1 MSEIYLIEEEVML
14 EYALADL
21 QDMDNTDYVN
31 EGVLSNIWEK
41 VKKFFKAIKD
51 FVVKYF
57 KKFKELFKKKND
69 TKVTPADVKACEET
83 LKDPKSYTDSKDT
96 DNDKEDDVEDTQSS
110 NTSTSSTT
118 STSSNTSS
126 TTHTT
131 TSEPAAAPVDDAPK
145 KPKFMGAKIKRRKRL
160 DRNKKFEIVVDNSSL
175 FDDKIDNIFDIKLY
189 NGIINSGYEAIKKI
203 EYSYIDTV
211 NKFLKAPN
219 RDAAVALLNTI
230 KEGFEESKQA
240 VANRN
245 PTTMT
250 LDMDY
255 VTKHFKDIAEFANGK
270 FIERGTEN
278 ATHIIEVGIR
288 ELESALNTTIKNL
301 EGKFKDK
308 PNADLAHQALTGLLS
323 VVSEVNQGMLNV
335 FTTQVKNTHKTATEI
350 YNYVKYFAD
359 YRRAAMRE
367 AVAELDEYYAEEFMN
382 EECTDLDA
390 NLDDTCLNEY
400 ASGLED
406 VEELVMEQYTALV
419 NDENSV
425 LNESVTD
432 TYIKSVT
439 KSFMRL
445 INQFNKD
452 FLHDLQDILTSEN
465 IKHIKAAAASG
476 RYNKKFKVYTLNG
489 DPLFSHINP
498 ITTVKGMAKGIINTV
513 KVVAKSIVGS
523 RKDVLSDKIY
533 NEIVKDSAIDTMD
546 IGHEYIA
553 KNIDRIIDFLNWD
566 WSKLQRLSTGYQ
578 DALLQ
583 FSHLDYTTIGFGK
596 YLPDAGKSFVKIE
609 VGAIRA
615 ANHTVYKQFEAIRR
629 NMTAAHNICKFLL
642 SQKVS
647 KTEAFDIDDII
658 DMEVY

>member
-83 LKDPKSYTDSKDT
+83 LKDPKSYTDSKDA
-96 DNDKEDDVEDTQSS
+96 DEEEDDAEDTQTSS
-110 NTSTSSTT
+110 TSTS

-131 TSEPAAAPVDDAPK
+131 TSEPPAAPVDDAPK
-145 KPKFMGAKIKRRKRL
+145 KSKFMGAKIKRRKRL

-175 FDDKIDNIFDIKLY
+175 FDGKIDNIFDIKLY

-211 NKFLKAPN
+211 NKFIKAPN
-219 RDAAVALLNTI
+219 REAAVALLNTI
-230 KEGFEESKQA
+230 KEEFEENKQA

-278 ATHIIEVGIR
+278 ATHIIEVGIK
-288 ELESALNTTIKNL
+288 ELESSLNVTIKNL

-335 FTTQVKNTHKTATEI
+335 FTTQVKNTSKTATEI

-359 YRRAAMRE
+359 YRRAAMKE

-382 EECTDLDA
+382 EECTDLDS
-390 NLDDTCLNEY
+390 NLDDTCFNEY

-419 NDENSV
+419 NAENSV

-465 IKHIKAAAASG
+465 IKHIKAAAASC
-476 RYNKKFKVYTLNG
+476 RYDKKFKVYTLNG

-546 IGHEYIA
+546 IGREYIA

-642 SQKVS
+642 SKKVS

>member
-83 LKDPKSYTDSKDT
+83 LKDPKSYTDSKDA
-96 DNDKEDDVEDTQSS
+96 DEEDDTEDTQSS
-110 NTSTSSTT
+110 NTSTSST
-118 STSSNTSS
+118 SSSTSS

-131 TSEPAAAPVDDAPK
+131 TSEPAAAPVDDTPK
-145 KPKFMGAKIKRRKRL
+145 KSKFIGAKIKRRKRL
-160 DRNKKFEIVVDNSSL
+160 DRNKKFEIVVDTASW
-175 FDDKIDNIFDIKLY
+175 FDGKIDTIFDIKLY
-189 NGIINSGYEAIKKI
+189 NDIINKGYESIKRV
-203 EYSYIDTV
+203 ENSYLDAV
-211 NKFLKAPN
+211 NEFFKAPN
-219 RDAAVALLNTI
+219 RDAAVAILNNI
-230 KEGFEESKQA
+230 KEEFEEDKQA

-255 VTKHFKDIAEFANGK
+255 VTKHFKDIAEFASGK
-270 FIERGTEN
+270 FIARGTDN
-278 ATHIIEVGIR
+278 ATHIIEMAIK
-288 ELESALNTTIKNL
+288 ELETRLNTTIKNL

-323 VVSEVNQGMLNV
+323 IVGEVNRGMLNV

-359 YRRAAMRE
+359 YRRAAMKE

-382 EECTDLDA
+382 EECTDLDS

-465 IKHIKAAAASG
+465 IKHIKAAAASC
-476 RYNKKFKVYTLNG
+476 RYDKKFKVYTLNG

-546 IGHEYIA
+546 IGREYIA

-615 ANHTVYKQFEAIRR
+615 VNHTVYKQFEAIRR

-642 SQKVS
+642 SKKVS

>member
-1 MSEIYLIEEEVML
+1 MSEICLFEEEVML

-31 EGVLSNIWEK
+31 GGVLSNIWEK

-51 FVVKYF
+51 FVVKYL
-57 KKFKELFKKKND
+57 KKFRDLFKKKND

-83 LKDPKSYTDSKDT
+83 LKDPKSYIDSKDA
-96 DNDKEDDVEDTQSS
+96 DNDEEDDVEDTQSS
-110 NTSTSSTT
+110 NTSTSST

-126 TTHTT
+126 TYIHTT
-131 TSEPAAAPVDDAPK
+131 TSEPPAAPVDDTPK
-145 KPKFMGAKIKRRKRL
+145 KSKFMGAKIKRRKRL
-160 DRNKKFEIVVDNSSL
+160 DRNKKFEIVVYNASW
-175 FDDKIDNIFDIKLY
+175 FDGKIDTIFDIKLY
-189 NGIINSGYEAIKKI
+189 NDIINKGQEDISKVDD
-203 EYSYIDTV
+203 SYRDTV
-211 NKFLKAPN
+211 NKFFKAPD

-230 KEGFEESKQA
+230 KEEFEESKQA

-255 VTKHFKDIAEFANGK
+255 VSKHFKDIAEFANGK
-270 FIERGTEN
+270 FIARDTDN
-278 ATHIIEVGIR
+278 ATHIIETRIK
-288 ELESALNTTIKNL
+288 ELESHLNTTIKNL
-301 EGKFKDK
+301 ESKFKDQ

-323 VVSEVNQGMLNV
+323 VVGEVNRGMLNV

-359 YRRAAMRE
+359 YRRAAMKE

-382 EECTDLDA
+382 EDCTDLDS

-400 ASGLED
+400 TSGLED

-452 FLHDLQDILTSEN
+452 FLHDLQDILTAEN
-465 IKHIKAAAASG
+465 IKHIKAAAASS

>member
-51 FVVKYF
+51 FVVKYL
-57 KKFKELFKKKND
+57 KKFRDLFKKKND
-69 TKVTPADVKACEET
+69 TKVTPVDVKACEET
-83 LKDPKSYTDSKDT
+83 LKDPKSYIDSKDA
-96 DNDKEDDVEDTQSS
+96 DNDEEDDVEDTQSS
-110 NTSTSSTT
+110 NTLISSTST
-118 STSSNTSS
+118 NTSS
-126 TTHTT
+126 TYTRTT
-131 TSEPAAAPVDDAPK
+131 TSEPAAAPVDGAPK
-145 KPKFMGAKIKRRKRL
+145 KSKFMGAKIKRRKRL
-160 DRNKKFEIVVDNSSL
+160 NRNKKFEIVVDTASWFNS
-175 FDDKIDNIFDIKLY
+175 KIDTIFDIKLY
-189 NGIINSGYEAIKKI
+189 NDIINKGYESIKRV
-203 EYSYIDTV
+203 EDSYLDAV
-211 NKFLKAPN
+211 NQFFKAPN
-219 RDAAVALLNTI
+219 RDAAVAILNNI
-230 KEGFEESKQA
+230 KEEFEENKQA

-255 VTKHFKDIAEFANGK
+255 VSKHFKDIAEFASGK
-270 FIERGTEN
+270 FIARGTDN
-278 ATHIIEVGIR
+278 AAHIIETAIK
-288 ELESALNTTIKNL
+288 ELEARLNTTIKNL

-323 VVSEVNQGMLNV
+323 IFGEVNRGMLNV

-359 YRRAAMRE
+359 YRRAAIKE

-382 EECTDLDA
+382 EECTDLES

-400 ASGLED
+400 TSGLED

-419 NDENSV
+419 NAENSV

-498 ITTVKGMAKGIINTV
+498 ITTVKGMVKGIINTV

-533 NEIVKDSAIDTMD
+533 NEIVKDSAIGTMD
-546 IGHEYIA
+546 IDHEYIA

-647 KTEAFDIDDII
+647 KTEAFEIDDII

>member
-51 FVVKYF
+51 FVVKYL
-57 KKFKELFKKKND
+57 KKFRDLFKKKND

-83 LKDPKSYTDSKDT
+83 LKDPKSYTDSKDA
-96 DNDKEDDVEDTQSS
+96 DNDEEDDVEDTQSS
-110 NTSTSSTT
+110 NTSTSST
-118 STSSNTSS
+118 SSNTSS
-126 TTHTT
+126 TYTHTT
-131 TSEPAAAPVDDAPK
+131 TSEPPAAPVDDAPK
-145 KPKFMGAKIKRRKRL
+145 KSKFIGAKIKRRKRL

-175 FDDKIDNIFDIKLY
+175 FDGKIDNIFDIKLY
-189 NGIINSGYEAIKKI
+189 NDIINKGYEAISKVDD
-203 EYSYIDTV
+203 SYLDTV
-211 NKFLKAPN
+211 NKFLKAPD

-230 KEGFEESKQA
+230 KEEFEESKQA

-255 VTKHFKDIAEFANGK
+255 VSKHFKDIAEFANGK
-270 FIERGTEN
+270 FIARGTDN
-278 ATHIIEVGIR
+278 ATHIIEARIK
-288 ELESALNTTIKNL
+288 ELESHLNTTIKNL
-301 EGKFKDK
+301 EGKFKDR

-323 VVSEVNQGMLNV
+323 VVSEVNRGMLNV

-359 YRRAAMRE
+359 YRRAAMKE
-367 AVAELDEYYAEEFMN
+367 AVAELDEYCAEEFMN
-382 EECTDLDA
+382 EECTDLDS

-400 ASGLED
+400 TSGLED

-419 NDENSV
+419 NAENSV

-498 ITTVKGMAKGIINTV
+498 ITTVKGMAKGIVNTV

>member
-51 FVVKYF
+51 FVVKYL
-57 KKFKELFKKKND
+57 KKFRDLFKKKND

-96 DNDKEDDVEDTQSS
+96 DEEDDVEDTQSS
-110 NTSTSSTT
+110 NTTTISASS
-118 STSSNTSS
+118 SASSSNTN
-126 TTHTT
+126 TT
-131 TSEPAAAPVDDAPK
+131 TSEPPAAPVDDAPK
-145 KPKFMGAKIKRRKRL
+145 KSKFIGAKIKRRKRL
-160 DRNKKFEIVVDNSSL
+160 DRNKKFEIVVDNASW
-175 FDDKIDNIFDIKLY
+175 FDGKIDTIFDIKLY
-189 NGIINSGYEAIKKI
+189 NDIINKGYEAISKVDD
-203 EYSYIDTV
+203 SYRDTV
-211 NKFLKAPN
+211 NKFFKAPD

-230 KEGFEESKQA
+230 KEEFEESKQA

-255 VTKHFKDIAEFANGK
+255 VSKHFKDIAEFANGK
-270 FIERGTEN
+270 FIARGTEN
-278 ATHIIEVGIR
+278 ATHMIESRIK
-288 ELESALNTTIKNL
+288 ELESHLNTTIKNL
-301 EGKFKDK
+301 EGKFKDQ

-323 VVSEVNQGMLNV
+323 VVSEVNRGMLNV
-335 FTTQVKNTHKTATEI
+335 FTTQIKNTNKTATEI

-382 EECTDLDA
+382 EECTDLDS
-390 NLDDTCLNEY
+390 NLDDTCFNEY
-400 ASGLED
+400 TSGLED

-419 NDENSV
+419 NAENSV

-432 TYIKSVT
+432 TYIKSAV
-439 KSFMRL
+439 KSFMR
-445 INQFNKD
+445 IVNQFNKD
-452 FLHDLQDILTSEN
+452 LLYDLQDILTPEN
-465 IKHIKAAAASG
+465 IKHIKAAAVSS
-476 RYNKKFKVYTLNG
+476 RYDKKFKVYTLNG

-498 ITTVKGMAKGIINTV
+498 ITTVKGMAKGLVNTV
-513 KVVAKSIVGS
+513 KVVAKSIVGD

-546 IGHEYIA
+546 IGRDYIA
-553 KNIDRIIDFLNWD
+553 KNIDKIIDFLNWD
-566 WSKLQRLSTGYQ
+566 WSKLQRLNTGYQ

-583 FSHLDYTTIGFGK
+583 FGHLDYNKIGFGK

-609 VGAIRA
+609 MGALRA

-629 NMTAAHNICKFLL
+629 NMTVAHNICKFLL
-642 SQKVS
+642 SKKVS

>member
-51 FVVKYF
+51 FIVKYL
-57 KKFKELFKKKND
+57 KKFRDLFKKKND

-83 LKDPKSYTDSKDT
+83 LKDPKSYTDSKDA
-96 DNDKEDDVEDTQSS
+96 DNDEEDDVEDTQSS
-110 NTSTSSTT
+110 NESTSST
-118 STSSNTSS
+118 STNTSS
-126 TTHTT
+126 TYTRTT

-145 KPKFMGAKIKRRKRL
+145 KSKFMGAKIKRRKRL

-175 FDDKIDNIFDIKLY
+175 FDGKIDNIFDIKLY

-211 NKFLKAPN
+211 NKFFKAPN

-230 KEGFEESKQA
+230 KEEFEESKQA

-270 FIERGTEN
+270 FIECGTEN

-301 EGKFKDK
+301 EGKFKDQ

-323 VVSEVNQGMLNV
+323 VVNEVNQGMLNV
-335 FTTQVKNTHKTATEI
+335 FTTQVKNANKTATEI

-359 YRRAAMRE
+359 YRRAAMKE

-390 NLDDTCLNEY
+390 NLDDTCFNEY
-400 ASGLED
+400 VSGLED

-425 LNESVTD
+425 LNESVTQ
-432 TYIKSVT
+432 TYIQSVT

-452 FLHDLQDILTSEN
+452 FLHDLQDILTAEN
-465 IKHIKAAAASG
+465 IKHIKAAAASS
-476 RYNKKFKVYTLNG
+476 RYDKKFKVYTLNG

-498 ITTVKGMAKGIINTV
+498 ITTVKGMAKGIVNTV

-546 IGHEYIA
+546 IGREYIA

-642 SQKVS
+642 SKKVS

-658 DMEVY
+658 GMEVY

>member
-1 MSEIYLIEEEVML
+1 MSEICLFEEEVML

-21 QDMDNTDYVN
+21 QDMNDTDYVN

-57 KKFKELFKKKND
+57 RKFRDLFKKKND

-83 LKDPKSYTDSKDT
+83 LKDPKSYTDSKDA
-96 DNDKEDDVEDTQSS
+96 DNDVEDAQSS
-110 NTSTSSTT
+110 NTSTSST
-118 STSSNTSS
+118 STNTSS
-126 TTHTT
+126 TYTRTT
-131 TSEPAAAPVDDAPK
+131 TSEPAAAPVDDTPK
-145 KPKFMGAKIKRRKRL
+145 KPKFMGAKVKRRKRL
-160 DRNKKFEIVVDNSSL
+160 DKNKKF
-175 FDDKIDNIFDIKLY
+175 KITIATNTGLDQD
-189 NGIINSGYEAIKKI
+189 INSIFKDELYRTIIDESYSEIKGLEESYRKMVSVFFKSTPEEAKSILDGFK
-203 EYSYIDTV
+203 D
-211 NKFLKAPN
+211 
-219 RDAAVALLNTI
+219 DCNTI
-230 KEGFEESKQA
+230 REKSKEHKLEEKEIDMEYVSK
-240 VANRN
+240 N
-245 PTTMT
+245 
-250 LDMDY
+250 
-255 VTKHFKDIAEFANGK
+255 FKDIAQFADSGYINRLLDVSTKSIESGLKDLENSING
-270 FIERGTEN
+270 
-278 ATHIIEVGIR
+278 
-288 ELESALNTTIKNL
+288 TIKNL
-301 EGKFKDK
+301 EGKFKDQ
-308 PNADLAHQALTGLLS
+308 PNANLAHQALTEQLS
-323 VVSEVNQGMLNV
+323 TMRSVFDTLMSL
-335 FTTQVKNTHKTATEI
+335 FTTQVKNTNKTAIEI

-382 EECTDLDA
+382 EECTDLDS

-400 ASGLED
+400 TSGLED

-425 LNESVTD
+425 LNESVTQ
-432 TYIKSVT
+432 TYIQSVT

-452 FLHDLQDILTSEN
+452 FLHDLQDILTAEN
-465 IKHIKAAAASG
+465 IKHIKAAAASS
-476 RYNKKFKVYTLNG
+476 RYDKKFKVYTLNG

-498 ITTVKGMAKGIINTV
+498 ITTVKGMAKGIVNTV
-513 KVVAKSIVGS
+513 KVAVKSIIGD

-546 IGHEYIA
+546 IGREYIA
-553 KNIDRIIDFLNWD
+553 KNIDKIIDFLNWD
-566 WSKLQRLSTGYQ
+566 WSKLARLNTGYN

-583 FSHLDYTTIGFGK
+583 FGHLDYTKIGFGK
-596 YLPDAGKSFVKIE
+596 YLPDIGKSMVKIHM
-609 VGAIRA
+609 GTIRA

-629 NMTAAHNICKFLL
+629 NMTVAHNICKFLL
-642 SQKVS
+642 SKKVS

>member
-51 FVVKYF
+51 FVVKYL
-57 KKFKELFKKKND
+57 KKFRDLFKKKND

-83 LKDPKSYTDSKDT
+83 LKDPKSYTDSKDA
-96 DNDKEDDVEDTQSS
+96 DNDEEDDVEDTQSS

-131 TSEPAAAPVDDAPK
+131 TSEPPAAPVDDAPK
-145 KPKFMGAKIKRRKRL
+145 KSKFMGAKIKRRKRL
-160 DRNKKFEIVVDNSSL
+160 DRNKKFEIVVDNASW
-175 FDDKIDNIFDIKLY
+175 FDGKIDNIFDIKLY
-189 NGIINSGYEAIKKI
+189 NDIINKGYEAIS
-203 EYSYIDTV
+203 EVDDSYRDTV
-211 NKFLKAPN
+211 NKFFKAPD

-230 KEGFEESKQA
+230 KEEFEESKQA

-255 VTKHFKDIAEFANGK
+255 VSKHFKDIAEFANGK
-270 FIERGTEN
+270 FIALGTDN
-278 ATHIIEVGIR
+278 ATHIIETRIK
-288 ELESALNTTIKNL
+288 ELESHLNTTIKNL
-301 EGKFKDK
+301 EGKFKDQ

-323 VVSEVNQGMLNV
+323 VVGEVNRGMLNV
-335 FTTQVKNTHKTATEI
+335 FTTQIKNTNKTATEI

-382 EECTDLDA
+382 EDCTDLDS

-419 NDENSV
+419 NAENSV

>member
-51 FVVKYF
+51 FVVKYL
-57 KKFKELFKKKND
+57 KKFRDLFKKKND

-83 LKDPKSYTDSKDT
+83 LKDPKSYTDSKDA
-96 DNDKEDDVEDTQSS
+96 DNDEEDDVEDAQSS

-145 KPKFMGAKIKRRKRL
+145 KSKFMGAKIKRRKRL
-160 DRNKKFEIVVDNSSL
+160 DRNKKFEIVVDTASW
-175 FDDKIDNIFDIKLY
+175 FDGKIDNIFDIKLY
-189 NGIINSGYEAIKKI
+189 NDIINKGYESIKRV
-203 EYSYIDTV
+203 EDSYLDAV
-211 NKFLKAPN
+211 NQFFKAPN
-219 RDAAVALLNTI
+219 RDAAVAILNNI
-230 KEGFEESKQA
+230 KEEFEENKQA

-255 VTKHFKDIAEFANGK
+255 VTKHFKDIAEFASGK
-270 FIERGTEN
+270 FIARGTDN
-278 ATHIIEVGIR
+278 ATHIIEMAIK
-288 ELESALNTTIKNL
+288 ELEARLNTTIKNL

-323 VVSEVNQGMLNV
+323 IVGEVNRGMLNV

-359 YRRAAMRE
+359 YRRAAMKE

-382 EECTDLDA
+382 EDCTDLDA
-390 NLDDTCLNEY
+390 NLDDTCFNEY
-400 ASGLED
+400 VSGLED

-647 KTEAFDIDDII
+647 KTESFDIDDII

>member
-1 MSEIYLIEEEVML
+1 
-14 EYALADL
+14 
-21 QDMDNTDYVN
+21 
-31 EGVLSNIWEK
+31 
-41 VKKFFKAIKD
+41 
-51 FVVKYF
+51 
-57 KKFKELFKKKND
+57 
-69 TKVTPADVKACEET
+69 
-83 LKDPKSYTDSKDT
+83 
-96 DNDKEDDVEDTQSS
+96 
-110 NTSTSSTT
+110 
-118 STSSNTSS
+118 
-126 TTHTT
+126 
-131 TSEPAAAPVDDAPK
+131 
-145 KPKFMGAKIKRRKRL
+145 
-160 DRNKKFEIVVDNSSL
+160 
-175 FDDKIDNIFDIKLY
+175 
-189 NGIINSGYEAIKKI
+189 
-203 EYSYIDTV
+203 
-211 NKFLKAPN
+211 
-219 RDAAVALLNTI
+219 
-230 KEGFEESKQA
+230 
-240 VANRN
+240 
-245 PTTMT
+245 MT

-255 VTKHFKDIAEFANGK
+255 VSKHFKDIAEFASGK
-270 FIERGTEN
+270 FIARGTDN
-278 ATHIIEVGIR
+278 ATHIIETAIK
-288 ELESALNTTIKNL
+288 ELEARLNTTIKNL
-301 EGKFKDK
+301 EGKFKDQ

-323 VVSEVNQGMLNV
+323 IVGEVNRGMLNV
-335 FTTQVKNTHKTATEI
+335 FTTQVKNTNKTATEI

-359 YRRAAMRE
+359 YRRAAMKE

-382 EECTDLDA
+382 EDCTDLDS
-390 NLDDTCLNEY
+390 NLDDTCFNEY
-400 ASGLED
+400 VSGLED

>member
-57 KKFKELFKKKND
+57 KKFRDLFKKKND

-83 LKDPKSYTDSKDT
+83 LKDPKSYTDSKDAGEE
-96 DNDKEDDVEDTQSS
+96 DNTVDAQTSS
-110 NTSTSSTT
+110 TSTS
-118 STSSNTSS
+118 N
-126 TTHTT
+126 TT
-131 TSEPAAAPVDDAPK
+131 TSEPAAAPVDDTSK
-145 KPKFMGAKIKRRKRL
+145 KSKFIGAKIKRRKRL
-160 DRNKKFEIVVDNSSL
+160 DRNKKFEIVVDTASW
-175 FDDKIDNIFDIKLY
+175 FDGNIDTIFDNKLY
-189 NGIINSGYEAIKKI
+189 DDIINGGYDAIKKI
-203 EYSYIDTV
+203 DDIYHKTV
-211 NKFLKAPN
+211 SGFFKADRN
-219 RDAAVALLNTI
+219 AAIAMLNTI
-230 KEGFEESKQA
+230 KEEFEENKQA
-240 VANRN
+240 VSNRK

-255 VTKHFKDIAEFANGK
+255 VSKHFKDIAKFADSNHVAYIIDVATKTVESGIK
-270 FIERGTEN
+270 DLEN
-278 ATHIIEVGIR
+278 N
-288 ELESALNTTIKNL
+288 LNRTIKKL
-301 EGKFKDK
+301 EGKFKDQ

-323 VVSEVNQGMLNV
+323 VVGEVNRGMLNV
-335 FTTQVKNTHKTATEI
+335 FTTQVNNTNKTAKEI

-382 EECTDLDA
+382 EECTDLES

-400 ASGLED
+400 ASGLDD

-425 LNESVTD
+425 LNESVTQ

-452 FLHDLQDILTSEN
+452 LLHDLQDILTPEN
-465 IKHIKAAAASG
+465 IKHIKAAAASS
-476 RYNKKFKVYTLNG
+476 RYDKKFKVYTLNG

-498 ITTVKGMAKGIINTV
+498 ITTVKGMAKGLVNTV
-513 KVVAKSIVGS
+513 KVVAKSIVGD

-546 IGHEYIA
+546 IGRDYIA
-553 KNIDRIIDFLNWD
+553 KNIDKIIDFLNWD
-566 WSKLQRLSTGYQ
+566 WSKLQRISMGYQ

-583 FSHLDYTTIGFGK
+583 FSHLDYTSIGFGK
-596 YLPDAGKSFVKIE
+596 YLPDIGKSFIKIE

-629 NMTAAHNICKFLL
+629 NMTVAHNICKFLL
-642 SQKVS
+642 SKKVS
-647 KTEAFDIDDII
+647 KTESFDIDDII

>member
-83 LKDPKSYTDSKDT
+83 LKDPKSYTDSKDA
-96 DNDKEDDVEDTQSS
+96 DEEEDAEDTQTSS
-110 NTSTSSTT
+110 TSTS

-131 TSEPAAAPVDDAPK
+131 TSEPPAAPVDDAPK

-160 DRNKKFEIVVDNSSL
+160 NRNKKFEIVVDTAGW
-175 FDDKIDNIFDIKLY
+175 FDGKIDTIFDIKLY
-189 NGIINSGYEAIKKI
+189 NDIINKGYESIKRV
-203 EYSYIDTV
+203 EDSYLDAV
-211 NKFLKAPN
+211 NQFFKAPN
-219 RDAAVALLNTI
+219 RDAAVAILNNI
-230 KEGFEESKQA
+230 KEEFEENKQA

-255 VTKHFKDIAEFANGK
+255 VTKHFKDIAEFASGK
-270 FIERGTEN
+270 FIARGTDN
-278 ATHIIEVGIR
+278 ATHIIEMAIK
-288 ELESALNTTIKNL
+288 ELETRLNTTIKNL
-301 EGKFKDK
+301 EGKFKDQ

-323 VVSEVNQGMLNV
+323 IVGEVNRGMLNV

-382 EECTDLDA
+382 EDCTDLDS
-390 NLDDTCLNEY
+390 NLDDTCFNEY
-400 ASGLED
+400 TSGLED

-647 KTEAFDIDDII
+647 KTEAFEIDDII

>member
-1 MSEIYLIEEEVML
+1 MSEIYLVEEEVML

-21 QDMDNTDYVN
+21 QDMDNTDFVN

-83 LKDPKSYTDSKDT
+83 LKDPKSYTDSKDA
-96 DNDKEDDVEDTQSS
+96 DNDEEDDVEDTQSS

-145 KPKFMGAKIKRRKRL
+145 KSKFMGAKIKRRKRL
-160 DRNKKFEIVVDNSSL
+160 DRNKKFEIVVDTASW
-175 FDDKIDNIFDIKLY
+175 FDGKIDTIFDIKLY
-189 NGIINSGYEAIKKI
+189 NGIINGGYEAIKKI
-203 EYSYIDTV
+203 EYIYIDTV
-211 NKFLKAPN
+211 NKFFKAPD

-230 KEGFEESKQA
+230 KEEFEENKQA

-270 FIERGTEN
+270 FIERSIDN
-278 ATHIIEVGIR
+278 ATRIIEVGIR

-301 EGKFKDK
+301 EGKFKDQ

-323 VVSEVNQGMLNV
+323 VVGEVNQGMLNV
-335 FTTQVKNTHKTATEI
+335 FTTQVKNTNKTATEI

-382 EECTDLDA
+382 EEYTDLES

-400 ASGLED
+400 ASGLDD

-425 LNESVTD
+425 LNESVTQ

-452 FLHDLQDILTSEN
+452 LLHDLQDILTPEN
-465 IKHIKAAAASG
+465 IKHIKAAAASS
-476 RYNKKFKVYTLNG
+476 RYDKKFKVYTLNG

-498 ITTVKGMAKGIINTV
+498 ITTVKGMAKGLVNTV
-513 KVVAKSIVGS
+513 KVVAKSIVGD

-546 IGHEYIA
+546 IGRDYIA
-553 KNIDRIIDFLNWD
+553 KNIDKIIDFLNWD
-566 WSKLQRLSTGYQ
+566 WSKLQRVSMGYQ

-583 FSHLDYTTIGFGK
+583 FSHLDYTSIGFGK
-596 YLPDAGKSFVKIE
+596 YLPDIGKSFIKIE
-609 VGAIRA
+609 IGAIRA

-629 NMTAAHNICKFLL
+629 NMTVAHNICKFLL
-642 SQKVS
+642 SKKVS
-647 KTEAFDIDDII
+647 KTEAFDVDDII

>member
-83 LKDPKSYTDSKDT
+83 LKDPKSYTDSKDA
-96 DNDKEDDVEDTQSS
+96 DNDEEDTQSS
-110 NTSTSSTT
+110 NTSTSST
-118 STSSNTSS
+118 STSSDTSS

-145 KPKFMGAKIKRRKRL
+145 KSKFMGAKIKRRKRL
-160 DRNKKFEIVVDNSSL
+160 DRNKKFEIVVDTASW
-175 FDDKIDNIFDIKLY
+175 FDGKIDTIFDIKLY
-189 NGIINSGYEAIKKI
+189 NDIINGGYEAIKKI

-211 NKFLKAPN
+211 NKFFKAPD

-230 KEGFEESKQA
+230 KEEFEENKQA

-270 FIERGTEN
+270 FVERGIDN

-288 ELESALNTTIKNL
+288 ELESRLNTTIKNL
-301 EGKFKDK
+301 EGKFKDQ

-335 FTTQVKNTHKTATEI
+335 FTTQVKNTSKTATEI

-359 YRRAAMRE
+359 YRRAAMKE

-425 LNESVTD
+425 LNESVTQ
-432 TYIKSVT
+432 TYIQSVT

-452 FLHDLQDILTSEN
+452 FLHDLQDILTAEN
-465 IKHIKAAAASG
+465 IKHIKAAAAS
-476 RYNKKFKVYTLNG
+476 
-489 DPLFSHINP
+489 S
-498 ITTVKGMAKGIINTV
+498 
-513 KVVAKSIVGS
+513 
-523 RKDVLSDKIY
+523 
-533 NEIVKDSAIDTMD
+533 
-546 IGHEYIA
+546 
-553 KNIDRIIDFLNWD
+553 
-566 WSKLQRLSTGYQ
+566 
-578 DALLQ
+578 
-583 FSHLDYTTIGFGK
+583 
-596 YLPDAGKSFVKIE
+596 
-609 VGAIRA
+609 
-615 ANHTVYKQFEAIRR
+615 
-629 NMTAAHNICKFLL
+629 
-642 SQKVS
+642 
-647 KTEAFDIDDII
+647 
-658 DMEVY
+658 

>member
-51 FVVKYF
+51 FVVKYL
-57 KKFKELFKKKND
+57 KKFRDLFKKKND

-83 LKDPKSYTDSKDT
+83 LKDPKSYTDSKDA
-96 DNDKEDDVEDTQSS
+96 DNDKEDDAEDTQTSS
-110 NTSTSSTT
+110 TSTS

-145 KPKFMGAKIKRRKRL
+145 KSKFIGAKIKRRKRL
-160 DRNKKFEIVVDNSSL
+160 DRNKKFEIVVDSASW
-175 FDDKIDNIFDIKLY
+175 FDGKIDNIFDIKLY
-189 NGIINSGYEAIKKI
+189 NDIINKGYESIKRV
-203 EYSYIDTV
+203 EDDYLDAV
-211 NKFLKAPN
+211 NQFFKAPN
-219 RDAAVALLNTI
+219 RDAAVAILNNI
-230 KEGFEESKQA
+230 KEEFEENKQA

-255 VTKHFKDIAEFANGK
+255 VSKHFKDIAEFASGK
-270 FIERGTEN
+270 FIALGIDN
-278 ATHIIEVGIR
+278 ATHVIEMAIK
-288 ELESALNTTIKNL
+288 ELEARLNTTIKNL

-323 VVSEVNQGMLNV
+323 IVGEVNRGMLNV
-335 FTTQVKNTHKTATEI
+335 FTTQVKNTNKTATEI

-359 YRRAAMRE
+359 YRRAAMKE
-367 AVAELDEYYAEEFMN
+367 AVAELDDFYAEEFMN
-382 EECTDLDA
+382 EECTDLDS
-390 NLDDTCLNEY
+390 NLDDTCFNEY
-400 ASGLED
+400 TSGLED

-498 ITTVKGMAKGIINTV
+498 ITTVKGMAKGLVNTV
-513 KVVAKSIVGS
+513 KVVAKSIVGD

-546 IGHEYIA
+546 IGRDYIA
-553 KNIDRIIDFLNWD
+553 KNIDKIIDFLNWD
-566 WSKLQRLSTGYQ
+566 WSKLQRVSMGYQ

-583 FSHLDYTTIGFGK
+583 FSHLDYTSIGFGK
-596 YLPDAGKSFVKIE
+596 YLPDIGKSFIKIE

-629 NMTAAHNICKFLL
+629 NMTVAHNICKYLL
-642 SQKVS
+642 SKKVS
-647 KTEAFDIDDII
+647 KTETFEIDDII

>member
-31 EGVLSNIWEK
+31 EGVLSSIWEK

-83 LKDPKSYTDSKDT
+83 LKDPKSYTDSKDA
-96 DNDKEDDVEDTQSS
+96 DEEEDDAEDTQTSS
-110 NTSTSSTT
+110 TSTS

-131 TSEPAAAPVDDAPK
+131 TSEPAAAPVDDTPK
-145 KPKFMGAKIKRRKRL
+145 KSKFIGAKIKRRKRL
-160 DRNKKFEIVVDNSSL
+160 DRNKKFEIVVDTASW
-175 FDDKIDNIFDIKLY
+175 FDGKIDTIFDIKLY
-189 NGIINSGYEAIKKI
+189 NDIINKGYESIKRV
-203 EYSYIDTV
+203 ENSYLDAV
-211 NKFLKAPN
+211 NEFFKAPN
-219 RDAAVALLNTI
+219 RDVAVAILNNI
-230 KEGFEESKQA
+230 KEEFEENKQA

-255 VTKHFKDIAEFANGK
+255 VTKHFKDIAEFASGK
-270 FIERGTEN
+270 FIARGTDN
-278 ATHIIEVGIR
+278 ATHIIEMAIK
-288 ELESALNTTIKNL
+288 ELEARLNTTIKNL

-323 VVSEVNQGMLNV
+323 IVGEVNRGMLNV
-335 FTTQVKNTHKTATEI
+335 FTTQVKNTYKTATEI

-359 YRRAAMRE
+359 YRRAAMKE

-382 EECTDLDA
+382 EECTDLDS

-400 ASGLED
+400 TSGLED

-419 NDENSV
+419 NAENSV

>member
-83 LKDPKSYTDSKDT
+83 LKDPKSYTDSKDA
-96 DNDKEDDVEDTQSS
+96 DNDEEDTQSS
-110 NTSTSSTT
+110 NTSTSST
-118 STSSNTSS
+118 STNTSNTY
-126 TTHTT
+126 THTT
-131 TSEPAAAPVDDAPK
+131 TSEPAAAPVDDTPK
-145 KPKFMGAKIKRRKRL
+145 KPKFMGAKVKRRKRL
-160 DRNKKFEIVVDNSSL
+160 DRNKNFKLELVGDLDNGEINKIFDNKLYDAIIDEGYKSFKDIENSYREL
-175 FDDKIDNIFDIKLY
+175 VTRFFKANRVEAEALYDNIKD
-189 NGIINSGYEAIKKI
+189 E
-203 EYSYIDTV
+203 
-211 NKFLKAPN
+211 
-219 RDAAVALLNTI
+219 
-230 KEGFEESKQA
+230 FEEARSMLSNSKNT
-240 VANRN
+240 VDI
-245 PTTMT
+245 
-250 LDMDY
+250 DMDY
-255 VTKHFKDIAEFANGK
+255 VSKHFKDIAKFADSKYIEYIIDTATKSIESGIKDLEKNINVTLKNLDGK
-270 FIERGTEN
+270 FR
-278 ATHIIEVGIR
+278 
-288 ELESALNTTIKNL
+288 
-301 EGKFKDK
+301 DK
-308 PNADLAHQALTGLLS
+308 PNSDLVHKTLTELLAVTNENHQKMINL
-323 VVSEVNQGMLNV
+323 
-335 FTTQVKNTHKTATEI
+335 FTTQVKNTNKTATEI

-359 YRRAAMRE
+359 YRRAAMKE

-382 EECTDLDA
+382 EECTDLDS

-400 ASGLED
+400 TSGLED

-647 KTEAFDIDDII
+647 KTESFDIDDII

>member
-51 FVVKYF
+51 FVVKYL
-57 KKFKELFKKKND
+57 KKFRDLFKKKND

-83 LKDPKSYTDSKDT
+83 LKDPKSYTDSKDA
-96 DNDKEDDVEDTQSS
+96 DNDEEDDVEDAQSS

-126 TTHTT
+126 TYTHTT

-145 KPKFMGAKIKRRKRL
+145 KSKFIGAKIKRRKRL
-160 DRNKKFEIVVDNSSL
+160 DRNKKFKLELVGDLDNGEINKIFDNKLYDTIIDEGYKSFKDIENSYREL
-175 FDDKIDNIFDIKLY
+175 VTRFFKANRVEAEALYDNIK
-189 NGIINSGYEAIKKI
+189 
-203 EYSYIDTV
+203 DT
-211 NKFLKAPN
+211 
-219 RDAAVALLNTI
+219 
-230 KEGFEESKQA
+230 FEEARSMLSNSKNT
-240 VANRN
+240 VDI
-245 PTTMT
+245 
-250 LDMDY
+250 DMNY
-255 VTKHFKDIAEFANGK
+255 VSNHFKDIAKFADSKYIEYIIDTATKSIESGIKDLEKNINVTLKNLDGK
-270 FIERGTEN
+270 FR
-278 ATHIIEVGIR
+278 
-288 ELESALNTTIKNL
+288 
-301 EGKFKDK
+301 DK
-308 PNADLAHQALTGLLS
+308 PNSDLVHKTLTELLAVTNENHQKMINLFA
-323 VVSEVNQGMLNV
+323 
-335 FTTQVKNTHKTATEI
+335 TQVKNTNKTATEI

>member
-21 QDMDNTDYVN
+21 QDTDNTDFVN

-83 LKDPKSYTDSKDT
+83 LKDPKSYTDSKDA
-96 DNDKEDDVEDTQSS
+96 DEKDDTKDTQTSS
-110 NTSTSSTT
+110 TSTS
-118 STSSNTSS
+118 N
-126 TTHTT
+126 TT
-131 TSEPAAAPVDDAPK
+131 TSEPAAAPVDDTSK
-145 KPKFMGAKIKRRKRL
+145 KSKFIGAKIKRRKRL
-160 DRNKKFEIVVDNSSL
+160 DRNKKFEIVVDNASW
-175 FDDKIDNIFDIKLY
+175 FDGNIDTIFDNKLY
-189 NGIINSGYEAIKKI
+189 DDIINGGYDAIKKI
-203 EYSYIDTV
+203 DDSYHKTV
-211 NKFLKAPN
+211 SGFFKADRN
-219 RDAAVALLNTI
+219 AAIAMLNTI
-230 KEGFEESKQA
+230 KEEFEENKQA
-240 VANRN
+240 VSNRK

-255 VTKHFKDIAEFANGK
+255 VSKHFKDIAKFADSNHVAYIIDIATK
-270 FIERGTEN
+270 TIESGIKDLEN
-278 ATHIIEVGIR
+278 N
-288 ELESALNTTIKNL
+288 LNRTIKKL
-301 EGKFKDK
+301 EGKFKDQ

-323 VVSEVNQGMLNV
+323 VVGEVNRGMLNV
-335 FTTQVKNTHKTATEI
+335 FTTQVNNTNKTAKEI

-382 EECTDLDA
+382 EECTDLDS

-400 ASGLED
+400 ASGLDD

-425 LNESVTD
+425 LNESVTQ

-452 FLHDLQDILTSEN
+452 LLHDLQDILTPEN
-465 IKHIKAAAASG
+465 IKHIKAAAASS
-476 RYNKKFKVYTLNG
+476 RYDKKFKVYTLNG

-498 ITTVKGMAKGIINTV
+498 ITTVKGMAKGLVNTV
-513 KVVAKSIVGS
+513 KVVAKSIVGD

-546 IGHEYIA
+546 IGRDYIA
-553 KNIDRIIDFLNWD
+553 KNIDKIIDFLNWD
-566 WSKLQRLSTGYQ
+566 WSKLQRVSMGYQ

-583 FSHLDYTTIGFGK
+583 FSHLDYTSIGFGK
-596 YLPDAGKSFVKIE
+596 YLPDIGKSFIKIE

-629 NMTAAHNICKFLL
+629 NMTVAHNICKYLL
-642 SQKVS
+642 SKKVS
-647 KTEAFDIDDII
+647 KTETFEIDDII

>member
-1 MSEIYLIEEEVML
+1 MELDSIYEENHIV
-14 EYALADL
+14 EYSTEDL
-21 QDMDNTDYVN
+21 LLDADYVN
-31 EGVLSNIWEK
+31 EGILSNIWEK

-57 KKFKELFKKKND
+57 NKFLDLFRKKS
-69 TKVTPADVKACEET
+69 TKVTPNDVKACEET
-83 LKDPKSYTDSKDT
+83 LKDPKSYTDSKDA
-96 DNDKEDDVEDTQSS
+96 DEEEDDVEDTQSS
-110 NTSTSSTT
+110 NTSTSST

-145 KPKFMGAKIKRRKRL
+145 KSKFIGAKIKRRKRL
-160 DRNKKFEIVVDNSSL
+160 DRNKKFEIVVDTAGW
-175 FDDKIDNIFDIKLY
+175 FDGKIDTIFDIKSY
-189 NGIINSGYEAIKKI
+189 NDIINKGYESIKRV
-203 EYSYIDTV
+203 EDSYLDAV
-211 NKFLKAPN
+211 NQFFKAPN
-219 RDAAVALLNTI
+219 RDAAVAILNII
-230 KEGFEESKQA
+230 KEEFEGTKQA

-255 VTKHFKDIAEFANGK
+255 VTKHFKDIAEFASGK
-270 FIERGTEN
+270 FIARGTDN
-278 ATHIIEVGIR
+278 ATHIIEMAIK
-288 ELESALNTTIKNL
+288 ELEARLNTTIKNL

-323 VVSEVNQGMLNV
+323 IVGEVNRGMLNV

-359 YRRAAMRE
+359 YRRAAMKE

-390 NLDDTCLNEY
+390 NLDDTCFNEY
-400 ASGLED
+400 TSGLED

-489 DPLFSHINP
+489 VPLFSHINP
-498 ITTVKGMAKGIINTV
+498 ITTVKGMVKGIINTV

-583 FSHLDYTTIGFGK
+583 FGHLDYTTIGFGK

-609 VGAIRA
+609 AGAIRA

>member
-83 LKDPKSYTDSKDT
+83 LKDPKSYTDSKDADT
-96 DNDKEDDVEDTQSS
+96 DEEDDTKDTQTS
-110 NTSTSSTT
+110 NTSTS

-131 TSEPAAAPVDDAPK
+131 TSEPAAAPVDDTSK
-145 KPKFMGAKIKRRKRL
+145 KPKFMGAKVKRRKRL
-160 DRNKKFEIVVDNSSL
+160 DRNKKFEIVVDNASW
-175 FDDKIDNIFDIKLY
+175 FDGKIDTIFDIKLY
-189 NGIINSGYEAIKKI
+189 NDIINKGYASLKKI
-203 EYSYIDTV
+203 EDDYIGTV
-211 NKFLKAPN
+211 NKFFKAPD

-230 KEGFEESKQA
+230 KEEFEENKQA

-255 VTKHFKDIAEFANGK
+255 VSKHFKDIANFADVK
-270 FIERGTEN
+270 HITVGTDN
-278 ATHIIEVGIR
+278 ASHIIESGIKD
-288 ELESALNTTIKNL
+288 LESRLNKTIKDL
-301 EGKFKDK
+301 EGKFKNQ

-323 VVSEVNQGMLNV
+323 IVGEVSRGMLSV
-335 FTTQVKNTHKTATEI
+335 FTTQVNNTSKTAKEI

-382 EECTDLDA
+382 EECTDLDS

-400 ASGLED
+400 TSGLED

-465 IKHIKAAAASG
+465 IKHIKAAAASC
-476 RYNKKFKVYTLNG
+476 RYDKKFKVYTLNG

-546 IGHEYIA
+546 IGREYIA

-596 YLPDAGKSFVKIE
+596 YLPDAGKSFIKIE

-642 SQKVS
+642 SKKVS

>member
-51 FVVKYF
+51 FVVKYL
-57 KKFKELFKKKND
+57 KKFRELFKKKND

-96 DNDKEDDVEDTQSS
+96 DNDKEDDVEDAQSS

-145 KPKFMGAKIKRRKRL
+145 KSKFMGAKIKRRKRL

-175 FDDKIDNIFDIKLY
+175 FDGKIDNIFDIKLY

-211 NKFLKAPN
+211 NKFFKAPN

-230 KEGFEESKQA
+230 KEEFEENKQA
-240 VANRN
+240 IANRN

-250 LDMDY
+250 LDMNY

-308 PNADLAHQALTGLLS
+308 PNADLAHQALTCLLS
-323 VVSEVNQGMLNV
+323 IVGEVNRGMLNV

-359 YRRAAMRE
+359 YRRAAMKE

-382 EECTDLDA
+382 EDCTDLDS

-400 ASGLED
+400 TSGLED
-406 VEELVMEQYTALV
+406 VEELVMGQYTALV

-498 ITTVKGMAKGIINTV
+498 ITTVKGMAKGIVNTV

-629 NMTAAHNICKFLL
+629 NMTVAHNICKFLL
-642 SQKVS
+642 SKKVS

>member
-1 MSEIYLIEEEVML
+1 MNEICLFEEEVML

-21 QDMDNTDYVN
+21 QDINDTEYVN

-51 FVVKYF
+51 FVVKYL
-57 KKFKELFKKKND
+57 KKFRDLFKKKND

-83 LKDPKSYTDSKDT
+83 LKDPKSYTDSKDA
-96 DNDKEDDVEDTQSS
+96 DNDEEDDVEDTQSS
-110 NTSTSSTT
+110 NTSTSST
-118 STSSNTSS
+118 SSNTSS
-126 TTHTT
+126 TYTHTT
-131 TSEPAAAPVDDAPK
+131 TSEPAATPVDDAPK
-145 KPKFMGAKIKRRKRL
+145 KSKFIGAKIKRRKRL
-160 DRNKKFEIVVDNSSL
+160 DRNKKFEIVVDNASW
-175 FDDKIDNIFDIKLY
+175 FDGKIDNIFDIKLY
-189 NGIINSGYEAIKKI
+189 NDIINKGYESISKVDD
-203 EYSYIDTV
+203 SYRDTV
-211 NKFLKAPN
+211 NKFFKAPD

-230 KEGFEESKQA
+230 KEEFEESKQA

-255 VTKHFKDIAEFANGK
+255 VSKHFKDIAEFANGK
-270 FIERGTEN
+270 FIARGTEN
-278 ATHIIEVGIR
+278 ATHIIETRIK
-288 ELESALNTTIKNL
+288 ELESHLNTTIKNL
-301 EGKFKDK
+301 EGKFKDQ

-323 VVSEVNQGMLNV
+323 VVSEVNRGMLNV
-335 FTTQVKNTHKTATEI
+335 FTTQIKNTNKTATEI

-359 YRRAAMRE
+359 YRRAAMKE

-382 EECTDLDA
+382 EDCTDLDS

-400 ASGLED
+400 TSGLED

>member
-1 MSEIYLIEEEVML
+1 MSKICLFEEEVML

-51 FVVKYF
+51 FVVKYL
-57 KKFKELFKKKND
+57 KKFRDLFKKKND

-83 LKDPKSYTDSKDT
+83 LKDPKSYTDSKDA
-96 DNDKEDDVEDTQSS
+96 DNDEEDTQSS
-110 NTSTSSTT
+110 NTSTSST
-118 STSSNTSS
+118 STNTSS
-126 TTHTT
+126 TYTRTT

-145 KPKFMGAKIKRRKRL
+145 KSKFMGAKIKRRKRL

-175 FDDKIDNIFDIKLY
+175 FDGKIDNIFDIKLY

-211 NKFLKAPN
+211 NKFLKAPD

-230 KEGFEESKQA
+230 KEEFEESKQA
-240 VANRN
+240 VTNRN

-323 VVSEVNQGMLNV
+323 VVNEVNQGMLNV
-335 FTTQVKNTHKTATEI
+335 FTTQVKNTNKTATEI

-382 EECTDLDA
+382 EECTDLDS

-400 ASGLED
+400 TSGLED
-406 VEELVMEQYTALV
+406 VEELVMEQYTVLV
-419 NDENSV
+419 NAENSV

-445 INQFNKD
+445 VNQFNKD
-452 FLHDLQDILTSEN
+452 LLHDLQDILTPEN
-465 IKHIKAAAASG
+465 IKHIKAAAASS
-476 RYNKKFKVYTLNG
+476 RYDKKFKVYTLNG

-498 ITTVKGMAKGIINTV
+498 ITTVKGMAKGLVNTV
-513 KVVAKSIVGS
+513 KVVAKSIVGD

-546 IGHEYIA
+546 IGRDYIA
-553 KNIDRIIDFLNWD
+553 KNIDKIIDFLNWD
-566 WSKLQRLSTGYQ
+566 WSKLQRLSMGYQ

-583 FSHLDYTTIGFGK
+583 FSHLDYTSIGFGK
-596 YLPDAGKSFVKIE
+596 YLPDIGKSFVKIE
-609 VGAIRA
+609 VGAVRA

-642 SQKVS
+642 SKKVS

>member
-31 EGVLSNIWEK
+31 EGVLSSIWEK

-83 LKDPKSYTDSKDT
+83 LKDPKSYTDSKDA
-96 DNDKEDDVEDTQSS
+96 DEEEDDAEDTQTSS
-110 NTSTSSTT
+110 TSTS

-131 TSEPAAAPVDDAPK
+131 TSEPAAAPVDDTPK
-145 KPKFMGAKIKRRKRL
+145 KSKFIGAKIKRRKRL
-160 DRNKKFEIVVDNSSL
+160 DRNKKFEIVVDTASW
-175 FDDKIDNIFDIKLY
+175 FDGKIDTIFDIKLY
-189 NGIINSGYEAIKKI
+189 NDIINKGYESIKRV
-203 EYSYIDTV
+203 ENSYLDAV
-211 NKFLKAPN
+211 NEFFKAPN
-219 RDAAVALLNTI
+219 RDAAVAILNNI
-230 KEGFEESKQA
+230 KEEFEENKQA

-255 VTKHFKDIAEFANGK
+255 VTKHFKDIAEFASGK
-270 FIERGTEN
+270 FIARGTDN
-278 ATHIIEVGIR
+278 ATHIIEMAIK
-288 ELESALNTTIKNL
+288 ELEARLNTTIKNL

-323 VVSEVNQGMLNV
+323 IVGEVNRGMLNV

-359 YRRAAMRE
+359 YRRAAMKE

-382 EECTDLDA
+382 EECTDLDS

-400 ASGLED
+400 TSGLED

-419 NDENSV
+419 NAENSV

>member
-14 EYALADL
+14 EYALSDL

-51 FVVKYF
+51 FVVKYL
-57 KKFKELFKKKND
+57 KKFRDLFKKKND

-83 LKDPKSYTDSKDT
+83 LKDPKSYTDSKDA
-96 DNDKEDDVEDTQSS
+96 DNDEEDDVEDAQSS

-131 TSEPAAAPVDDAPK
+131 TSEPPAAPVDDAPK
-145 KPKFMGAKIKRRKRL
+145 KSKFIGAKIKRRKRL
-160 DRNKKFEIVVDNSSL
+160 DRNKKFKLELVGDLDNGEINKIFDNKLYDTIIDEGYKSFKDIENSYREL
-175 FDDKIDNIFDIKLY
+175 VTRFFKANRVEAEALYDNIKD
-189 NGIINSGYEAIKKI
+189 E
-203 EYSYIDTV
+203 
-211 NKFLKAPN
+211 
-219 RDAAVALLNTI
+219 
-230 KEGFEESKQA
+230 FEEARSMLSNSKNT
-240 VANRN
+240 VDI
-245 PTTMT
+245 
-250 LDMDY
+250 DMNY
-255 VTKHFKDIAEFANGK
+255 VSNHFKDIAKFADSKYIEYIIDTATKSIESGIKDLEKNINVTLKNLDGK
-270 FIERGTEN
+270 FR
-278 ATHIIEVGIR
+278 
-288 ELESALNTTIKNL
+288 
-301 EGKFKDK
+301 DK
-308 PNADLAHQALTGLLS
+308 PNSDLVHKTLTELLAVTNENHQKMINL
-323 VVSEVNQGMLNV
+323 
-335 FTTQVKNTHKTATEI
+335 FTTQVKNTNKTATEI

-359 YRRAAMRE
+359 YRRAAMKE

-382 EECTDLDA
+382 EDCTDLDS

-400 ASGLED
+400 TSGLED

-419 NDENSV
+419 NAENSV

-439 KSFMRL
+439 KSFVRL

-583 FSHLDYTTIGFGK
+583 FSHLDYNTIGFGK

-647 KTEAFDIDDII
+647 KTESFEIDDII

>member
-1 MSEIYLIEEEVML
+1 MSEIYLIEEDVML

-51 FVVKYF
+51 FVVKYL
-57 KKFKELFKKKND
+57 KKFRDLFKKKND

-83 LKDPKSYTDSKDT
+83 LKDPKSYTDSKDADT
-96 DNDKEDDVEDTQSS
+96 GEEDDAEDTQSS

-131 TSEPAAAPVDDAPK
+131 TSEPPAAPVDDAPK
-145 KPKFMGAKIKRRKRL
+145 KSKFMGAKIKRRKRL
-160 DRNKKFEIVVDNSSL
+160 DRNKKFEIVVDNASW
-175 FDDKIDNIFDIKLY
+175 FDGKIDNIFDIKLY
-189 NGIINSGYEAIKKI
+189 NDIINKGYEYISKVDD
-203 EYSYIDTV
+203 SYRDTV
-211 NKFLKAPN
+211 NKFFKAPD

-230 KEGFEESKQA
+230 KEEFEESKQA

-255 VTKHFKDIAEFANGK
+255 VSKHFKDIAEFANGK
-270 FIERGTEN
+270 FIARGTEN
-278 ATHIIEVGIR
+278 ATHITETRIK
-288 ELESALNTTIKNL
+288 ELESHLNTTIKNL
-301 EGKFKDK
+301 EGKFKDQ

-323 VVSEVNQGMLNV
+323 VVSEVNRGMLNV

-367 AVAELDEYYAEEFMN
+367 AVAELDDFYAEEFMN
-382 EECTDLDA
+382 EECTDLDS
-390 NLDDTCLNEY
+390 NLDDTCFNEY
-400 ASGLED
+400 TSGLED

-647 KTEAFDIDDII
+647 KTEAFEIDDII

>member
-21 QDMDNTDYVN
+21 QDIDNTEYVN

-51 FVVKYF
+51 FVVKYL
-57 KKFKELFKKKND
+57 KKFRDLFKKKND

-83 LKDPKSYTDSKDT
+83 LKDPKSYTDSKDA
-96 DNDKEDDVEDTQSS
+96 DNDEEDDIEDTQSS
-110 NTSTSSTT
+110 NTSTSST
-118 STSSNTSS
+118 STNTSS
-126 TTHTT
+126 TYTRTT
-131 TSEPAAAPVDDAPK
+131 TSEPPAAPVEDAPK
-145 KPKFMGAKIKRRKRL
+145 KSKFMGAKIKRRKRL
-160 DRNKKFEIVVDNSSL
+160 DRNKKFEIVVDNASW
-175 FDDKIDNIFDIKLY
+175 FDGKIDTIFDIKLY
-189 NGIINSGYEAIKKI
+189 NDIINKGYEAISKVDD
-203 EYSYIDTV
+203 SYRDTV
-211 NKFLKAPN
+211 NKFFKAPD

-230 KEGFEESKQA
+230 KEEFEESKQA

-255 VTKHFKDIAEFANGK
+255 VSKHFKDIAEFANGK
-270 FIERGTEN
+270 FIARGTEN
-278 ATHIIEVGIR
+278 ATHIIETRIK
-288 ELESALNTTIKNL
+288 ELESHLNTTIKNL
-301 EGKFKDK
+301 EGKFKDQ

-323 VVSEVNQGMLNV
+323 VVSEVNRGMLNV
-335 FTTQVKNTHKTATEI
+335 FTTQIKNTNKTATEI

-359 YRRAAMRE
+359 YRRAAMKE
-367 AVAELDEYYAEEFMN
+367 AVAELDEFYAEEFMN

-400 ASGLED
+400 TSGLED

-419 NDENSV
+419 NAENSV
-425 LNESVTD
+425 LNESVTQ
-432 TYIKSVT
+432 TYIQSVT

-445 INQFNKD
+445 VNQFNKD
-452 FLHDLQDILTSEN
+452 LLHDLQDILTSEN
-465 IKHIKAAAASG
+465 IKHIKAAAASS
-476 RYNKKFKVYTLNG
+476 RYDKKFKVKTLNG

-513 KVVAKSIVGS
+513 KVVAKSIIGD

-533 NEIVKDSAIDTMD
+533 NEIVKDSAIDSMD
-546 IGHEYIA
+546 IGRDYIA
-553 KNIDRIIDFLNWD
+553 KNIDKIIDFLNWD
-566 WSKLQRLSTGYQ
+566 WSKLQRLSMGYQ

-583 FSHLDYTTIGFGK
+583 FSHLDYTKIGFGK

-615 ANHTVYKQFEAIRR
+615 ANHTVYKQFEAIRY
-629 NMTAAHNICKFLL
+629 NMTVAHNICKFLL
-642 SQKVS
+642 SKKVS

>member
-51 FVVKYF
+51 FIVKYF

-83 LKDPKSYTDSKDT
+83 LKDPKSYTDSKDA
-96 DNDKEDDVEDTQSS
+96 DNDEEDDVEDTQSS
-110 NTSTSSTT
+110 NTSTSST
-118 STSSNTSS
+118 STNASS
-126 TTHTT
+126 TYTRTT
-131 TSEPAAAPVDDAPK
+131 TSEPTAAPVDDAPK
-145 KPKFMGAKIKRRKRL
+145 KSKFMGAKIKRRKRL

-175 FDDKIDNIFDIKLY
+175 FDGKIDNIFDIKLY

-211 NKFLKAPN
+211 NKFFKAPN

-230 KEGFEESKQA
+230 KEEFEESKQA

-301 EGKFKDK
+301 EGKFKDQ

-323 VVSEVNQGMLNV
+323 VVNEVNQGMLNV
-335 FTTQVKNTHKTATEI
+335 FTTQVKNANKTATEI

-359 YRRAAMRE
+359 YRRAVMKE

-390 NLDDTCLNEY
+390 NLDDTCFNEY
-400 ASGLED
+400 VSGLED

-425 LNESVTD
+425 LNESVTQ
-432 TYIKSVT
+432 TYIQSVT

-452 FLHDLQDILTSEN
+452 FLHDLQDILTAEN
-465 IKHIKAAAASG
+465 IKHIKAAAASS
-476 RYNKKFKVYTLNG
+476 RYDKKFKVYTLNG

-546 IGHEYIA
+546 IGREYIA

-642 SQKVS
+642 SKKVS
-647 KTEAFDIDDII
+647 KTEAFDVDDII
-658 DMEVY
+658 GMEVY

>member
-21 QDMDNTDYVN
+21 QDMDSTDYVN

-57 KKFKELFKKKND
+57 KKFRDLFKKKND

-83 LKDPKSYTDSKDT
+83 LKDPKSYTDSKDAGEE
-96 DNDKEDDVEDTQSS
+96 DNTVDAQTSS
-110 NTSTSSTT
+110 TSTS
-118 STSSNTSS
+118 N
-126 TTHTT
+126 TT
-131 TSEPAAAPVDDAPK
+131 TSEPAAAPVDDTSK
-145 KPKFMGAKIKRRKRL
+145 KSKFIGAKIKRRKRL
-160 DRNKKFEIVVDNSSL
+160 DRNKKFEIVVDNASW
-175 FDDKIDNIFDIKLY
+175 FDGNIDTIFDNKLY
-189 NGIINSGYEAIKKI
+189 DDIINGGYDAIKKI
-203 EYSYIDTV
+203 DDSYHKTV
-211 NKFLKAPN
+211 SRFFKADRN
-219 RDAAVALLNTI
+219 AAIAMLNTI
-230 KEGFEESKQA
+230 KEEFEENKQA
-240 VANRN
+240 VSNRK

-255 VTKHFKDIAEFANGK
+255 VSKHFKDIAKFADSNHVAYIIDVATKTVESGIK
-270 FIERGTEN
+270 DLEN
-278 ATHIIEVGIR
+278 N
-288 ELESALNTTIKNL
+288 LNRTIKNL
-301 EGKFKDK
+301 EGKFKDQ

-323 VVSEVNQGMLNV
+323 VVGDVNRGMLNV

-359 YRRAAMRE
+359 YRRAAMKE

-382 EECTDLDA
+382 EDCTDLDS

-400 ASGLED
+400 TSGLED

-425 LNESVTD
+425 LNESVTQ
-432 TYIKSVT
+432 TYIQSVT

-498 ITTVKGMAKGIINTV
+498 ITTVKGMVKGIVNTV

>member
-83 LKDPKSYTDSKDT
+83 LKDPKSYTDSKDA
-96 DNDKEDDVEDTQSS
+96 DNDEEDDEEDTQSS
-110 NTSTSSTT
+110 NTSTSST
-118 STSSNTSS
+118 STNTSNTY
-126 TTHTT
+126 THTT
-131 TSEPAAAPVDDAPK
+131 TSEPAAAPVDDTPK
-145 KPKFMGAKIKRRKRL
+145 KPKFMGAKVKRRKRL
-160 DRNKKFEIVVDNSSL
+160 DRNKKFKLELVGDLDNGEINKIFDNKLYDAIIDEGYKSFKDIENSYREL
-175 FDDKIDNIFDIKLY
+175 VTRFFKANRVEAEALYDNIKD
-189 NGIINSGYEAIKKI
+189 E
-203 EYSYIDTV
+203 
-211 NKFLKAPN
+211 
-219 RDAAVALLNTI
+219 
-230 KEGFEESKQA
+230 FEEARSMLSNSKNT
-240 VANRN
+240 VDI
-245 PTTMT
+245 
-250 LDMDY
+250 DMDY
-255 VTKHFKDIAEFANGK
+255 VSKHFKDIAKFADSKYIEYIIDTATKSIESGIKDLEKNINVTLKNLDGK
-270 FIERGTEN
+270 FR
-278 ATHIIEVGIR
+278 
-288 ELESALNTTIKNL
+288 
-301 EGKFKDK
+301 DK
-308 PNADLAHQALTGLLS
+308 PNSDLVHKTLTELLAVTNENHQKMINL
-323 VVSEVNQGMLNV
+323 
-335 FTTQVKNTHKTATEI
+335 FTTQVKNTNKTATEI

-359 YRRAAMRE
+359 YRRAAMKE

-382 EECTDLDA
+382 EECTDLDS

-400 ASGLED
+400 TSGLED

-419 NDENSV
+419 NAENSV

-452 FLHDLQDILTSEN
+452 FLHDLQDILTAEN
-465 IKHIKAAAASG
+465 IKHIKAAAASS

-629 NMTAAHNICKFLL
+629 NMTVAHNICKFLL
-642 SQKVS
+642 SKKVS